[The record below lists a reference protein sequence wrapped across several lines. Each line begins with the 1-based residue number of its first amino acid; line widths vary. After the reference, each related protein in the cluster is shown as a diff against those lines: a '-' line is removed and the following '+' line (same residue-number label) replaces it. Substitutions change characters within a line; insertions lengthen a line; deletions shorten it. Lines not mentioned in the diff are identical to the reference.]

1 MLLRGGQGMLKQV
14 FVTMPTG
21 RRVVGVAPALL
32 SIVLVACAG
41 SLAGCVTSSDDA
53 GARAADFQS
62 SDAGNAPKAA
72 SGSDASGSQS
82 GAVAGAPKAVRNSGA
97 SAAGTPAG
105 NYGYTVGPMDVL
117 EISVFKVP
125 ELSKSV
131 QVADTG
137 TINMPLLGEV
147 PAAGKT
153 AQEIEQDLTRKL
165 GAKYL
170 KSPQVTVF
178 VKDHNSQT
186 VTIEGAV
193 MKPGV
198 FPIRGKL
205 SLVQLIATAGGLNN
219 DLYEKEVTVFR
230 TVDGERTS
238 TAFNIDEVRAGKA
251 ADPELHQGDV
261 IVVDNNSGK
270 VALSTALKVIPGVA
284 SMGAMAITHVP

>member
-1 MLLRGGQGMLKQV
+1 
-14 FVTMPTG
+14 
-21 RRVVGVAPALL
+21 
-32 SIVLVACAG
+32 
-41 SLAGCVTSSDDA
+41 
-53 GARAADFQS
+53 
-62 SDAGNAPKAA
+62 
-72 SGSDASGSQS
+72 
-82 GAVAGAPKAVRNSGA
+82 
-97 SAAGTPAG
+97 
-105 NYGYTVGPMDVL
+105 MDVL

-178 VKDHNSQT
+178 VKDHNSQM

-193 MKPGV
+193 MKPGL
-198 FPIRGKL
+198 FPIRGQL

-219 DLYEKEVTVFR
+219 DLYEKNITVFS
-230 TVDGERTS
+230 TIGGERS
-238 TAFNIDEVRAGKA
+238 SKVYDIDDIRAGKA
-251 ADPELHQGDV
+251 ADPALHQGDV
-261 IVVDNNSGK
+261 VVVDNNAGK
-270 VALSTALKVIPGVA
+270 VAMQTALKIIPGAA
-284 SMGAMAITHVP
+284 SLGMVGATVGD

>member
-1 MLLRGGQGMLKQV
+1 
-14 FVTMPTG
+14 
-21 RRVVGVAPALL
+21 
-32 SIVLVACAG
+32 
-41 SLAGCVTSSDDA
+41 
-53 GARAADFQS
+53 
-62 SDAGNAPKAA
+62 
-72 SGSDASGSQS
+72 
-82 GAVAGAPKAVRNSGA
+82 
-97 SAAGTPAG
+97 
-105 NYGYTVGPMDVL
+105 MDVL

>member
-1 MLLRGGQGMLKQV
+1 MLKQIL
-14 FVTMPTG
+14 FTTTSK
-21 RRVVGVAPALL
+21 RRAFASAPVVLG
-32 SIVLVACAG
+32 IVLLASAG
-41 SLAGCVTSSDDA
+41 WLAGCVTSSDDTGV
-53 GARAADFQS
+53 GA
-62 SDAGNAPKAA
+62 PEL
-72 SGSDASGSQS
+72 QS
-82 GAVAGAPKAVRNSGA
+82 GPVAGAPKAVAGADARPKAVRSGA
-97 SAAGTPAG
+97 PAAGTTAG

-153 AQEIEQDLTRKL
+153 AQQIEQDLTRKL

-178 VKDHNSQT
+178 VRDHNSQM

-193 MKPGV
+193 MKPGL
-198 FPIRGKL
+198 FPIRGQL

-219 DLYEKEVTVFR
+219 DLYEKNITVFSSIG
-230 TVDGERTS
+230 GERTS
-238 TAFNIDEVRAGKA
+238 KVYDIDDIRAGKA
-251 ADPELHQGDV
+251 ADPALHQGDV
-261 IVVDNNSGK
+261 IVVDSNTGK
-270 VALSTALKVIPGVA
+270 VALQNALKILPGAASLGMVGVA
-284 SMGAMAITHVP
+284 VGD

>member
-1 MLLRGGQGMLKQV
+1 MLQQIVSKL
-14 FVTMPTG
+14 TSN
-21 RRVVGVAPALL
+21 RRASASAP
-32 SIVLVACAG
+32 IVLRIVLLASAG
-41 SLAGCVTSSDDA
+41 WLAGCVTSSDDTGV
-53 GARAADFQS
+53 GAPEFR
-62 SDAGNAPKAA
+62 
-72 SGSDASGSQS
+72 SGP
-82 GAVAGAPKAVRNSGA
+82 VAGAPKTVAGVDAIDSQSGA
-97 SAAGTPAG
+97 TGSRPKARSGATAAGTTAG

-178 VKDHNSQT
+178 VKDHNSQM

-193 MKPGV
+193 MKPGL

-205 SLVQLIATAGGLNN
+205 SLVQLVATAGGLNN
-219 DLYEKEVTVFR
+219 DLYEKNITVFS
-230 TVDGERTS
+230 TIGGGRTS
-238 TAFNIDEVRAGKA
+238 KVYDVDDIRAGKA

-261 IVVDNNSGK
+261 IVVDNNAGK
-270 VALSTALKVIPGVA
+270 VALQNTLKILPGAA
-284 SMGAMAITHVP
+284 SLGMVGAAVGD

>member
-1 MLLRGGQGMLKQV
+1 MLQQIVSKLTSNRS
-14 FVTMPTG
+14 
-21 RRVVGVAPALL
+21 AP
-32 SIVLVACAG
+32 IVLRIVLLASAG
-41 SLAGCVTSSDDA
+41 WLGGCVTSSDDTGA
-53 GARAADFQS
+53 GPPEFQS
-62 SDAGNAPKAA
+62 GPVAAASKAA
-72 SGSDASGSQS
+72 AGTDAIGSQS
-82 GAVAGAPKAVRNSGA
+82 GAASGRPKAVRSA
-97 SAAGTPAG
+97 APAAGTAAG

-178 VKDHNSQT
+178 VKDHNSQM

-193 MKPGV
+193 MKPGLYT
-198 FPIRGKL
+198 IRGKL
-205 SLVQLIATAGGLNN
+205 SLVQLVATAGGLNN
-219 DLYEKEVTVFR
+219 DLYDKSITVFS
-230 TVDGERTS
+230 TIGGERS
-238 TAFNIDEVRAGKA
+238 SKAYDIDDIRAGKA
-251 ADPELHQGDV
+251 ADPSLHQGDV
-261 IVVDNNSGK
+261 IVVDSSTGK
-270 VALSTALKVIPGVA
+270 VALQNALKILPGATSLGMMGVA
-284 SMGAMAITHVP
+284 VGD

>member
-1 MLLRGGQGMLKQV
+1 MRKQIL
-14 FVTMPTG
+14 FRATSK
-21 RRVVGVAPALL
+21 RRAFASAPLVL
-32 SIVLVACAG
+32 GIVLLASAG
-41 SLAGCVTSSDDA
+41 WLAGCVASSGDTGF
-53 GARAADFQS
+53 GA
-62 SDAGNAPKAA
+62 PEL
-72 SGSDASGSQS
+72 QS
-82 GAVAGAPKAVRNSGA
+82 GPIAGAPKAVAGADAIGSQSGA
-97 SAAGTPAG
+97 AGSRPKAVRSDAPAAGATAG

-178 VKDHNSQT
+178 VKDHNSQM

-193 MKPGV
+193 MKPGL
-198 FPIRGKL
+198 FPIRGQL

-219 DLYEKEVTVFR
+219 DLYEKNITVFS
-230 TVDGERTS
+230 TIGGERTPKVYD
-238 TAFNIDEVRAGKA
+238 IDDIRAGKA
-251 ADPELHQGDV
+251 ADPALHQGDV
-261 IVVDNNSGK
+261 IVVDNNAGK
-270 VALSTALKVIPGVA
+270 VAMQTALKIIPGAA
-284 SMGAMAITHVP
+284 SLGMVGATVGD